1 MAGFTAI
8 AAGIGL
14 ATTAA
19 STGISFRQASKQNDL
34 AKDAQRE
41 ANKAMKEARARLEVN
56 YADALSIPKE
66 AYELQREAMLSQGAQ
81 ALEAGIESE
90 RGSAATAG
98 RVLAAQQ
105 AAQSGIRT
113 DMAQE
118 LFDIEAMKLEE
129 DSRLRDINV
138 QMDIGEAMGAQQRAA
153 DAQAASTAAKQQGI
167 QEAIS
172 LGEQAMSFIPLY
184 AQDRNAQKGAARE
197 AGLFDPEDQSFRK
210 FKKEN
215 KYFRSNP
222 EYLKAYKEL
231 TQPFDVTGQ
240 PSIAAPATQP
250 AIAPVDN
257 TIMYPLPAAI
267 PNFTPNKNGGETL
280 SDFTPAQLRQ
290 MQQTNPE
297 RYRQLYMN
305 KFGL

>member
-1 MAGFTAI
+1 MAAFTTI

-19 STGISFRQASKQNDL
+19 TTGISFRQAAKQNDL

-138 QMDIGEAMGAQQRAA
+138 QMDIGEAMGAQQRAS

-172 LGEQAMSFIPLY
+172 LGEQAVSFIPLY
-184 AQDRNAQKGAARE
+184 AQDRGAQKSAAE
-197 AGLFDPEDQSFRK
+197 AVGFDPKTQKFRDFKKDNKGFK
-210 FKKEN
+210 FK
-215 KYFRSNP
+215 P
-222 EYLKAYKEL
+222 EYQKAYKQA
-231 TQPFDVTGQ
+231 TDPFNITSSDSNKKWADYTNEERETMKAMF
-240 PSIAAPATQP
+240 PEKYR
-250 AIAPVDN
+250 
-257 TIMYPLPAAI
+257 IMAMEY
-267 PNFTPNKNGGETL
+267 
-280 SDFTPAQLRQ
+280 
-290 MQQTNPE
+290 
-297 RYRQLYMN
+297 
-305 KFGL
+305 FG